1 MDSSSVLFPKKSQ
14 DPEACSTIER
24 VRRRIMPSRGGK
36 GFLKGLNATLG
47 LIIHAMAD
55 GIALGASSLTEN
67 SGLGLVVFLAVII
80 HKGPTALGL
89 TTTLMT
95 LKLNRQQIQTRLLLF
110 SASAPAG
117 ALLTYGIVNLFG
129 GRGVSELASSA
140 HKVDQLGWWTGL
152 VLLFSVS
159 LSHRWGLSEH

>member
-1 MDSSSVLFPKKSQ
+1 MDSSSVLFPKKPT

-24 VRRRIMPSRGGK
+24 VRRRILPSSGSSL
-36 GFLKGLNATLG
+36 LKGLNATLG
-47 LIIHAMAD
+47 LVIHAMAD

-67 SGLGLVVFLAVII
+67 SSLGLVVFLAVII

-89 TTTLMT
+89 TTTLMS
-95 LKLNRQQIQTRLLLF
+95 LKLSRQQIQSRLLLF
-110 SASAPAG
+110 SASAPTG
-117 ALLTYGIVNLFG
+117 ALVTYGLVNLFG
-129 GRGVSELASSA
+129 GRGSDELASS

-159 LSHRWGLSEH
+159 LSACRK